1 MQTSSNPEAK
11 DLRVLVMTPT
21 GRDSSLICQLLD
33 RVNIPCQSCASWE
46 GMLKE
51 IRAGAG
57 AVILAEE
64 VLTPNVVETISALI
78 NDQPPWSDFPLLL
91 LTVAGAVSTSSLR
104 RLEMQKPL
112 GNVLLL
118 ERPIRPETLVSTV
131 RSALRARRRQY
142 QIREQ
147 LHQQQQSEEALRK
160 SEKLAVA
167 GRMAASIAHEIN
179 NPLESIT
186 NLVYLCSTSERL
198 SEIKNYLA
206 TAQQELQRVSAITAH
221 TLRFYREPSGPGPVD
236 VNEVLDSVLTLFCSR
251 LNYANVVIQRECE
264 TVPTIIGLLGE
275 LRQLFANLVGNALDA
290 MRGGGTLT
298 VRVRRA
304 AEWRDGCRAGVRVVI
319 ADTGQGISAD
329 KKTKIFEPFFTTKG
343 QTGTGLG
350 LWISSEII
358 QKHHGTVR
366 VKSRVQPQKSGTVFS
381 IFLPEQSMPE
391 SARLSRTG

>member
-1 MQTSSNPEAK
+1 
-11 DLRVLVMTPT
+11 
-21 GRDSSLICQLLD
+21 
-33 RVNIPCQSCASWE
+33 
-46 GMLKE
+46 MLTE

-64 VLTPNVVETISALI
+64 VLTPKVVETISALI

-179 NPLESIT
+179 NPLESVT
-186 NLVYLCSTSERL
+186 NLIYLCSTSERL
-198 SEIKNYLA
+198 PEVRTYLA

-236 VNEVLDSVLTLFCSR
+236 MNEVLDSVVTLFCSR
-251 LNYANVVIQRECE
+251 LNYANVVVKKECE
-264 TVPTIIGLLGE
+264 TVPSIIGLAGE
-275 LRQLFANLVGNALDA
+275 LRQLFANLVANALDA

-298 VRVRRA
+298 VRAHRA
-304 AEWRDGCRAGVRVVI
+304 YEWNNGCRAGVRVII

-329 KKTKIFEPFFTTKG
+329 KRAKIFEPFFTTKG

-381 IFLPEQSMPE
+381 IFLPEKSAPE
-391 SARLSRTG
+391 TASLLKTG

>member
-1 MQTSSNPEAK
+1 MQISSNPEAK

-21 GRDSSLICQLLD
+21 GRDASLICQLLD
-33 RVNIPCQSCASWE
+33 RVEIPCQSCASWE
-46 GMLKE
+46 VMLKE

-57 AVILAEE
+57 AVVIAEE
-64 VLTPNVVETISALI
+64 VLTPKVVETLSRLI

-91 LTVAGAVSTSSLR
+91 LTVAGAVSASSLR

-112 GNVLLL
+112 GNVLML

-147 LHQQQQSEEALRK
+147 LQQQQQSEEALRK

-179 NPLESIT
+179 NPLESVT
-186 NLVYLCSTSERL
+186 NLVYLCSTSDWLPDIRR
-198 SEIKNYLA
+198 YLA
-206 TAQQELQRVSAITAH
+206 MAQEELERVSAITTH
-221 TLRFYREPSGPGPVD
+221 TLRFYREPTGPGPVD
-236 VNEVLDSVLTLFCSR
+236 LIEVIDSVLMLFSSR
-251 LNYANVVIQRECE
+251 LNYANIIVEKHCE
-264 TVPTIIGLLGE
+264 RVPCIIGLAGE

-298 VRVRRA
+298 LRVHRGYEWTNGRRS
-304 AEWRDGCRAGVRVVI
+304 GVRVII

-329 KKTKIFEPFFTTKG
+329 KKAKIFEPFFTTKG

-358 QKHHGTVR
+358 QKHQGTVQ
-366 VKSRVQPQKSGTVFS
+366 VKSRVQPEKSGTVFS
-381 IFLPEQSMPE
+381 IFLPEKSTPQ
-391 SARLSRTG
+391 SARMPRTG